1 MPCLAADSR
10 YRPASRRSVLAC
22 PDARRRRRARRRSR
36 LDRVPPD
43 QVALESAA
51 VRRKSSAIRAFGLRP
66 ALIHALALP
75 EWSFGR
81 MSRAPILPISGCL
94 FVIGNLSPWCHRGD
108 GRTCCTRPPSPGGDS
123 FQGRE
128 CVMFA
133 MPWMALAVRGR
144 DRIRRAGLLA
154 VALAVAGVLVAGC
167 WGGSAD
173 PGVAGVSSATP
184 SPSQSATV
192 SGEAEAEALQYAA
205 CMRSHGVPDFPDPTV
220 QNGSGGVRQ
229 T

>member
-1 MPCLAADSR
+1 
-10 YRPASRRSVLAC
+10 
-22 PDARRRRRARRRSR
+22 
-36 LDRVPPD
+36 
-43 QVALESAA
+43 
-51 VRRKSSAIRAFGLRP
+51 
-66 ALIHALALP
+66 
-75 EWSFGR
+75 
-81 MSRAPILPISGCL
+81 
-94 FVIGNLSPWCHRGD
+94 
-108 GRTCCTRPPSPGGDS
+108 
-123 FQGRE
+123 
-128 CVMFA
+128 MFA

-167 WGGSAD
+167 SGGSAD

-220 QNGSGGVRQ
+220 QNGSVGFSITAGDGVDQNSPQYQSARQACSSLRGGGTANSGSGNLAKELKFAQCMRSHGVPDFPDPNKNGGFSGTSTVNPSSPTFQ
-229 T
+229 NAQSTCMQLSGLGGPGSSS